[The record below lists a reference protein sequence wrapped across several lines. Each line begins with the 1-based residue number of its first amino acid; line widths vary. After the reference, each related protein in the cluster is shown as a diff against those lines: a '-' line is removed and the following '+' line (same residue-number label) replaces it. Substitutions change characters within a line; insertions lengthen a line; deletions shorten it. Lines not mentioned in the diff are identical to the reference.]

1 MSQKLNDQ
9 TFLLY
14 AMKHYTNPQCS
25 SIEDF
30 NEDLNRIKYLKRLFG
45 RYHQKGI
52 LKERLILNHIIILGN
67 IFTPTIA
74 SRILF
79 FKIDEELHSY
89 LKSFLL
95 YLNYIP
101 ELSYEIPEV
110 DMQNIPVDLR
120 IIKKLGALK
129 NE

>member
-67 IFTPTIA
+67 IFGPVNA

-79 FKIDEELHSY
+79 FKIDVELHSY
-89 LKSFLL
+89 LKTFLM

-101 ELSYEIPEV
+101 DLKYDIPEV
-110 DMQNIPVDLR
+110 DIDDIPIDLS
-120 IIKKLGALK
+120 IVKKLGGLR

>member
-52 LKERLILNHIIILGN
+52 LKERLILNHIIILRN
-67 IFTPTIA
+67 
-74 SRILF
+74 LF
-79 FKIDEELHSY
+79 GPEACVTLLLFKIQQEY
-89 LKSFLL
+89 FGTLKSFLL
-95 YLNYIP
+95 YLNMIRED
-101 ELSYEIPEV
+101 ELRSIKEDKYTL
-110 DMQNIPVDLR
+110 DTLR
-120 IIKKLGALK
+120 KL
-129 NE
+129 

>member
-1 MSQKLNDQ
+1 
-9 TFLLY
+9 
-14 AMKHYTNPQCS
+14 MKHYTNPQCS

-67 IFTPTIA
+67 IFGPTNA
-74 SRILF
+74 ARILF

-101 ELSYEIPEV
+101 ELSYKIPEV
-110 DMQNIPVDLR
+110 DLNNIPVDLR
-120 IIKKLGALK
+120 IIKNLGALS

>member
-1 MSQKLNDQ
+1 
-9 TFLLY
+9 
-14 AMKHYTNPQCS
+14 
-25 SIEDF
+25 
-30 NEDLNRIKYLKRLFG
+30 
-45 RYHQKGI
+45 
-52 LKERLILNHIIILGN
+52 
-67 IFTPTIA
+67 
-74 SRILF
+74 LF

>member
-1 MSQKLNDQ
+1 MSQNLNEQ
-9 TFLLY
+9 NFLLY

-67 IFTPTIA
+67 IFGPTNA
-74 SRILF
+74 ARILF

-101 ELSYEIPEV
+101 ELSYKIPEV
-110 DMQNIPVDLR
+110 DLNNIPVDLR
-120 IIKKLGALK
+120 IIKNLGALS